1 MMWKDHGELFQRCKN
16 NPILTV
22 EDWPYQAHSVFN
34 PAAAIVN
41 GITLL
46 MVRVED
52 HRGFSHLTVARSKN
66 GIDGWE
72 IDREPTLSPDPVN
85 YPEEIYGIEDPR
97 ITYIDEIGK
106 WAVAYTA
113 YSDSGPLPSLALTE
127 DFRNFER
134 MGAIL
139 PPENKDAAIFPV
151 RFNDRWAMLHRPVS
165 GMQGAKANI
174 WISFSP
180 DMKYWGEHEV
190 LLYAREGGWWDARK
204 IGLSPQP
211 IRTSDGWLIMYHG
224 VRQTTAKASYRLGL
238 ALLDLEDP
246 RIVLHRSEGWVFG
259 PREMYERS
267 GDVNDV
273 VFPCGWVMVNDE
285 IRIYY
290 GSADT
295 SVSMASAKVSDI
307 LEYIHG
313 CPEAQCPE
321 EYCRWFEENRGKS
334 TDPKKGEIKLEL
346 IPKPVLVSKK

>member
-1 MMWKDHGELFQRCKN
+1 MWKDHGELFKRNIK

-22 EDWPYQAHSVFN
+22 DDWPYRAHSVFN

-41 GITLL
+41 GTTLL

-52 HRGFSHLTVARSKN
+52 HRGFSHFTVARSEN

-72 IDREPTLSPDPVN
+72 IDPEPTFMPDPEN

-97 ITYIDEIGK
+97 ITYIDEMGK

-113 YSDSGPLPSLALTE
+113 FSDSGPLTALAFTK

-134 MGAIL
+134 VGATL
-139 PPENKDAAIFPV
+139 PPENKDAAVFPV
-151 RFNDRWAMLHRPVS
+151 RFKGKWAMLHRPVS
-165 GMQGAKANI
+165 GMAGAKANI

-211 IRTSDGWLIMYHG
+211 LRTPDGWLIMYHG

-246 RIVLHRSEGWVFG
+246 RKVLHRSEGWVFG

-273 VFPCGWVMVNDE
+273 VFPCGWVVVDDE
-285 IRIYY
+285 LRIYY

-295 SVSMASAKVSDI
+295 SVSLATAKMSDV
-307 LEYIHG
+307 LEYIHQ
-313 CPEAQCPE
+313 CPETQCPE
-321 EYCRWFEENRGKS
+321 EHCRWFEESRRPSNEAKDGVKIIVKS
-334 TDPKKGEIKLEL
+334 KTPS
-346 IPKPVLVSKK
+346 VHS

>member
-1 MMWKDHGELFQRCKN
+1 MIWKDHGELFQRSKK
-16 NPILTV
+16 NPILTAD
-22 EDWPYQAHSVFN
+22 DWPYQANSVFN
-34 PAAAIVN
+34 PAAAIVD
-41 GITLL
+41 GQTLL
-46 MVRVED
+46 LVRVED

-72 IDREPTLSPDPVN
+72 IDPEPTLMPDPLN

-97 ITYIDEIGK
+97 ITYIDELEK

-113 YSDSGPLPSLALTE
+113 FSDSGPLPALAFTE
-127 DFRNFER
+127 DFRKFER
-134 MGAIL
+134 VGATL
-139 PPENKDAAIFPV
+139 PPENKDAAVFPV
-151 RFNDRWAMLHRPVS
+151 RFNGMWAMIHRPVS
-165 GMQGAKANI
+165 GMGGGKANI

-180 DMKYWGEHEV
+180 DMKYWGDHQV

-211 IRTSDGWLIMYHG
+211 LHTPDGWLIMYHG
-224 VRQTTAKASYRLGL
+224 VRQTSSKTSYKLGL

-246 RIVLHRSEGWVFG
+246 RKVLYRSEGWVFG

-273 VFPCGWVMVNDE
+273 VFPCGWVLVDDE

-295 SVSMASAKVSDI
+295 SVSLATAKMSDV
-307 LEYIHG
+307 LAYMHE
-313 CPEAQCPE
+313 CPETQCPE
-321 EYCRWFEENRGKS
+321 EYYRWFEENSGFS
-334 TDPKKGEIKLEL
+334 SDAKKGDVKIKIKNET
-346 IPKPVLVSKK
+346 PSVRG

>member
-1 MMWKDHGELFQRCKN
+1 MMWKDHGELFQRCEK

-22 EDWPYQAHSVFN
+22 DDWPYQAHSVFN

-41 GITLL
+41 GIILL
-46 MVRVED
+46 IVRVED

-72 IDREPTLSPDPVN
+72 IDTEPTFAPDPVN

-97 ITYIDEIGK
+97 ITYIDEMGK

-113 YSDSGPLPSLALTE
+113 YSDSGPLPALAFTE
-127 DFRNFER
+127 DFRNFDR
-134 MGAIL
+134 VGAIL
-139 PPENKDAAIFPV
+139 PPENKDAAVFPV
-151 RFNDRWAMLHRPVS
+151 RFNGRWAMLHRPVS
-165 GMQGAKANI
+165 GMAGAKANI

-180 DMKYWGEHEV
+180 DMRYWGDHEV

-211 IRTSDGWLIMYHG
+211 LRTSDGWLIMYHG
-224 VRQTTAKASYRLGL
+224 VRQTTSKASYRLGL

-246 RIVLHRSEGWVFG
+246 RKVLHRSEGWVFG

-273 VFPCGWVMVNDE
+273 VFPCGWVLVDDE

-290 GSADT
+290 GSADV
-295 SVSMASAKVSDI
+295 SVSMASAKLRDVLD
-307 LEYIHG
+307 YIHG
-313 CPEAQCPE
+313 CPETQCPE
-321 EYCRWFEENRGKS
+321 EYCKWFEENMGIS
-334 TDPKKGEIKLEL
+334 SDPKKGDTKLKE
-346 IPKPVLVSKK
+346 KKI